1 MKRFV
6 VGAVLAFVAF
16 WPLVHFGL
24 VHALELN
31 NWKLAGWA
39 MYATPQSRVLTA
51 LFTEVEGG
59 YAQIRPETL
68 PDDVEREQRRF
79 ERWRQC
85 LGILSRPDELGRAAL
100 AARPD
105 VENVVVLVQRM
116 YLDPR
121 TALVGST
128 RAEYRYRRDP
138 ARD

>member
-6 VGAVLAFVAF
+6 VGAVLAFTAF
-16 WPLVHFGL
+16 WPLVHYGL
-24 VHALELN
+24 VRALEIN

-59 YAQIRPETL
+59 YAQIRTDNL
-68 PDDVEREQRRF
+68 PADVQREQRRF

-85 LGILSRPDELGRAAL
+85 LGTLIRPDDFGRAAL

-116 YLDPR
+116 YLEPH
-121 TALVGST
+121 TALTGST
-128 RAEYRYRRDP
+128 RAEYRYGRG
-138 ARD
+138 ALEN

>member
-1 MKRFV
+1 MKRFIV
-6 VGAVLAFVAF
+6 SAVLAFTAF
-16 WPLVHFGL
+16 WPLAHYGL
-24 VHALELN
+24 VRTLELN
-31 NWKLAGWA
+31 NWKLGGWA

-59 YAQIRPETL
+59 YAQIRTETL
-68 PDDVEREQRRF
+68 PADVQREQRRF

-85 LGILSRPDELGRAAL
+85 LGIITRPDDLGQAAL

-116 YLDPR
+116 YLDPG
-121 TALVGST
+121 TALMEST

-138 ARD
+138 ARN